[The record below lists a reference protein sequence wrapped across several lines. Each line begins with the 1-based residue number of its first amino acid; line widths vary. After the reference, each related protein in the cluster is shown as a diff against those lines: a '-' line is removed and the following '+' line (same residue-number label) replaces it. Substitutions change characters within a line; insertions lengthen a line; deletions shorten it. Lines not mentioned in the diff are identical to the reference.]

1 MEKDLLS
8 GRVGENIARLR
19 KENRMTQAQFAE
31 ILNVSPT
38 FISRV
43 ERGERMFS
51 PQKLQ
56 LVAELFGVSY
66 DALFRNQEEIDPSIQ
81 NIVFLLTGHSRE
93 YTASVERLLRLW
105 QELPER

>member
-1 MEKDLLS
+1 MDKDSLPIRL
-8 GRVGENIARLR
+8 GQNIADLR
-19 KENRMTQAQFAE
+19 KEHRMTQAQLAE
-31 ILNVSPT
+31 NINVSPT
-38 FISRV
+38 FVSRV

-56 LVAELFGVSY
+56 MVAELFGVSY
-66 DALFRNQEEIDPSIQ
+66 DSLFRNQEEIDPSIQ
-81 NIVFLLTGHSRE
+81 NIIVLLAGHSRE